1 MSSDIS
7 DVSWLFPWAGLA
19 RMCKSDDRIR
29 FFVDRDPP
37 SGHTVRQLVD
47 WEEVLAASDQER
59 AFRQATA
66 LDSYARFAALAQ
78 SSTRGAAKLDDL
90 TARPNLTALG
100 RFLTSVI
107 VLFFVASLFAVP
119 PLPAHLAW
127 VGMIV
132 AIPIAPMAG
141 LAGRAAIAGRSAG
154 YLIYAACLSVVGI
167 AAVTVPLAFGLGDT
181 AVSWLVL
188 SAFLVVAVIFSAD
201 HRSRQR
207 LRGVKLVFLR
217 QGELDLETRTHQARV
232 AWLEDALKNA
242 VMPELIQAINKLL
255 GPEQEKLLLVTQTDG
270 LRAVYQED
278 CQVFTDA
285 ERRVEDAMRGSEGAS
300 IALSGPRGCG
310 KSNTIQKLRAARDAR
325 FSVAVSAPTQYA
337 PKEFLTGLFQTLCEQ
352 YIKDRGFSVEHA
364 NSLVQGTVLIRV
376 WRSRAVQFL
385 RAAIAA
391 ALAGLVVWDAVG
403 RAAARHIDGMP
414 KWLWA
419 DRPLMTGVILAAAA
433 LLIVPK
439 SNWRNRFLRSSE
451 PPLVT
456 EARRNL
462 LRLQAEQT
470 ATLQF
475 SGTLPVMQAAFSR
488 AVAQRS
494 LPWTMPELVDR
505 LRDFLAEIAAEEGVR
520 RHRKVLIC
528 IDEVD
533 RIGSAD
539 EATRFLSEIKAIFGV
554 PHCYFVVAV
563 AQELGLSFSGREISG
578 RTVADNAFD
587 HVIGLDPMTFEM
599 SRELLT
605 RRVPGFTEPFVW
617 LCFVLS
623 GGLPRELLRVAR
635 RLAELTID
643 SDYKLRLPEFAE
655 RLVREEMLEATV
667 AARGHIARQSPGPP
681 AQVLDRLR
689 LRTRDLQPGVKA
701 ADMMAALRD
710 LADLRDLAALP
721 GVAPGQGSGEQALSE
736 PVAKLAAL
744 ALVGLT
750 TCDMFRDDC
759 YDISSFRDPAAW
771 GLGTPGA
778 PATLGPYAELAAA
791 RRELGVSAQSCRT
804 AVEKV
809 RASVGLP

>member
-1 MSSDIS
+1 MIMSSGIS

-19 RMCKSDDRIR
+19 RICKSQDRIR
-29 FFVDRDPP
+29 FFVDREPP
-37 SGHTVRQLVD
+37 PGHTVRQLVD
-47 WEEVLAASDQER
+47 WEEVLAASDKDR

-78 SSTRGAAKLDDL
+78 SSTQAATTLDDL
-90 TARPNLTALG
+90 TASPNLTALG
-100 RFLTSVI
+100 RFLTSVF
-107 VLFFVASLFAVP
+107 VLMFVVSLFVP
-119 PLPAHLAW
+119 PLPAQLTW
-127 VGMIV
+127 VGIIV
-132 AIPIAPMAG
+132 AIPVAPMAG
-141 LAGRAAIAGRSAG
+141 LAARAAIAGRSAG
-154 YLIYAACLSVVGI
+154 YLMYAACLSALGI
-167 AAVTVPLAFGLGDT
+167 AAVTVPLALGLGDDV
-181 AVSWLVL
+181 VSWLVL
-188 SAFLVVAVIFSAD
+188 SAFLVATWLFAID
-201 HRSRQR
+201 HRSRPR
-207 LRGVKLVFLR
+207 LRGVKRILLR
-217 QGELDLETRTHQARV
+217 QGEIDLETRTHQARV

-242 VMPELIQAINKLL
+242 VMPELTQAINALL

-285 ERRVEDAMRGSEGAS
+285 ERRVEEVLRGSEGAS

-310 KSNTIQKLRAARDAR
+310 KSNTIQKLRAAKEAR

-337 PKEFLTGLFQTLCEQ
+337 PKEFLTGLFQALCEQ

-364 NSLVQGTVLIRV
+364 SSLVQGAVLIRV
-376 WRSRAVQFL
+376 WRGRAVQFL

-391 ALAGLVVWDAVG
+391 ALVALVVWDATG
-403 RAAARHIDGMP
+403 RAAAKHIDGMP
-414 KWLWA
+414 KWLWT
-419 DRPLMTGVILAAAA
+419 DRPVMTGVILAAAA

-456 EARRNL
+456 AARRNL

-475 SGTLPVMQAAFSR
+475 SGTVPVMQAAFSR

-505 LRDFLAEIAAEEGVR
+505 LRDFLAEIAAEEGAR

-533 RIGSAD
+533 RIGSVD

-563 AQELGLSFSGREISG
+563 AQELGLSFSGREIIG

-587 HVIGLDPMTFEM
+587 HVISLDPMTFEM

-617 LCFVLS
+617 LSFVLS

-635 RLAELTID
+635 RLAELTIE
-643 SDYKLRLPEFAE
+643 SDYELRLPEFAE

-667 AARGHIARQSPGPP
+667 AARGQIARQSPGPS
-681 AQVLDRLR
+681 ARILDRLR

-710 LADLRDLAALP
+710 LAELP
-721 GVAPGQGSGEQALSE
+721 GVAPGQGSGEPALSE
-736 PVAKLAAL
+736 PVARLAAL

-759 YDISSFRDPAAW
+759 YDICGFRDPAAR
-771 GLGTPGA
+771 GLKTPG
-778 PATLGPYAELAAA
+778 PPGTLGPYAELAAA